1 MIKPRHQQDPHQWI
15 RSCWCYASLTFS
27 EFIDEERMSGEDCLL
42 AGLNSDTLKCSACRL
57 LGQFSLEEI
66 LTDCLRCCE
75 ELKVEEERF
84 PYAEMHVC
92 DCNLHRFPQIA
103 AFVRSEMKNQ
113 WGGKLKVRQVRGVL
127 PTILLKS
134 EDGQTHKTLSV
145 EKWDTDTVTEFLNGA
160 LSLDR

>member
-1 MIKPRHQQDPHQWI
+1 MQVHTHVLQFILY
-15 RSCWCYASLTFS
+15 SYASLTFS

-75 ELKVEEERF
+75 ELKIEEERF

-113 WGGKLKVRQVRGVL
+113 WGGKLK
-127 PTILLKS
+127 S
-134 EDGQTHKTLSV
+134 EDGQTHKTLSI

-160 LSLDR
+160 LSLEQ